1 MKWSVRN
8 TRVETE
14 LRGLIPPRLLLVM
27 NKLQK
32 LLAGNGTVI
41 KPEGKW
47 MHLLPLAWV

>member
-14 LRGLIPPRLLLVM
+14 LRGLILPRLLLVM

-32 LLAGNGTVI
+32 LLAGKGMALCVAVVTVVA
-41 KPEGKW
+41 GRAS
-47 MHLLPLAWV
+47 LS